1 MMMEYPVQR
10 GCNAHVA
17 LGFFCVKIIFDNV
30 DFQLFLTQILY
41 LNSKRVKIGG
51 GQELSTSQAAKDLEL
66 TPTSISRASKQL
78 EEMELLH
85 IKKEGVPQ
93 FYRFSHPITNQY
105 PAMIELFTRKLDA
118 IQLPEDADERVEEA
132 VEEMRKELWRNR
144 IMSKDEYL
152 ITDAPLKAL
161 TVFAMPMILGSFF
174 QQVYNMADSII
185 VGQFV
190 GSSALAA
197 VGACAALTNVFICVA
212 LGAGVGAGVLVSR
225 YFGAKEYGKMKTIV
239 STSLISFLLLSII
252 LGIFGF
258 CFSHTMMSGLQTP
271 ADILEEAVLY
281 LRVYFVGFP
290 FLFMYNILSTMFT
303 SIGESKIPLVLLIF
317 SSILNIVMDLWMV
330 AGLGL
335 GVFGAAFATLIAQ
348 GISAVFSLLI
358 FLYRMRRYQS
368 PFQWF
373 DGRKLRSMLRI
384 AVPSVLQQ
392 STVSIGMMIVQAV
405 VNPFGTQ
412 ALAGYAATMRVENV
426 FSLIFVSI
434 GNAVSPYVSQNLGA
448 GKTERI
454 KKGYHAALVLDVCF
468 AAVAFLVIETLHTQ
482 ISSLFLGKD
491 GTALAY
497 QVSGDYM
504 RWLGYFFIFMG
515 IKMATDGVL
524 RGLGIMRPFLI
535 ANMVNLAIRLSV
547 ALICAPRFGIAFVW
561 LAVPAG
567 WLANFLVSYAALRK
581 SWPGE
586 KVEPSRIFS

>member
-1 MMMEYPVQR
+1 MP
-10 GCNAHVA
+10 
-17 LGFFCVKIIFDNV
+17 I
-30 DFQLFLTQILY
+30 
-41 LNSKRVKIGG
+41 
-51 GQELSTSQAAKDLEL
+51 
-66 TPTSISRASKQL
+66 SISECLICS
-78 EEMELLH
+78 EYN
-85 IKKEGVPQ
+85 V
-93 FYRFSHPITNQY
+93 
-105 PAMIELFTRKLDA
+105 
-118 IQLPEDADERVEEA
+118 A
-132 VEEMRKELWRNR
+132 VTINWRNK
-144 IMSKDEYL
+144 ILSKDEYL

-197 VGACAALTNVFICVA
+197 VGACAALTNVFICIA
-212 LGAGVGAGVLVSR
+212 LGAGVLVSR
-225 YFGAKEYGKMKTIV
+225 YFGARDYGKMKTIV
-239 STSLISFLLLSII
+239 STSLISFLVLSVLL
-252 LGIFGF
+252 GVFGF
-258 CFSHTMMSGLQTP
+258 FFSHSMMSLLQTP
-271 ADILEEAVLY
+271 ADILDEAVLY

-303 SIGESKIPLVLLIF
+303 SIGESRIPLGLLIF
-317 SSILNIVMDLWMV
+317 SSVLNIFMDLWMV
-330 AGLGL
+330 AGLDL

-358 FLYRMRRYQS
+358 FFSRMRRYKS
-368 PFQWF
+368 RFEWF
-373 DGRKLRSMLRI
+373 DRHELHSMLRI

-412 ALAGYAATMRVENV
+412 ALAGYSATMRVENV

-434 GNAVSPYVSQNLGA
+434 GNAVSPFVSQNLGA
-448 GKTERI
+448 KKTERI
-454 KKGYHAALVLDVCF
+454 KKGYHAALVLDLCF
-468 AAVAFLVIETLHTQ
+468 AVLAFIVIETLHTQ

-504 RWLGYFFIFMG
+504 RWLGFFFIFMG

-524 RGLGIMRPFLI
+524 RGLGIMRPFLT

-567 WLANFLVSYAALRK
+567 WLANFLISYVALRK
-581 SWPGE
+581 SWPAE
-586 KVEPSRIFS
+586 

>member
-1 MMMEYPVQR
+1 
-10 GCNAHVA
+10 
-17 LGFFCVKIIFDNV
+17 
-30 DFQLFLTQILY
+30 
-41 LNSKRVKIGG
+41 
-51 GQELSTSQAAKDLEL
+51 
-66 TPTSISRASKQL
+66 
-78 EEMELLH
+78 
-85 IKKEGVPQ
+85 
-93 FYRFSHPITNQY
+93 
-105 PAMIELFTRKLDA
+105 
-118 IQLPEDADERVEEA
+118 
-132 VEEMRKELWRNR
+132 
-144 IMSKDEYL
+144 MSKDEYL

-225 YFGAKEYGKMKTIV
+225 YFGAQNYSKMKTIV
-239 STSLISFLLLSII
+239 STSLISFLILSIL
-252 LGIFGF
+252 LGVFGF
-258 CFSHTMMSGLQTP
+258 VFSHFMMSLLQTP
-271 ADILEEAVLY
+271 ADILD
-281 LRVYFVGFP
+281 
-290 FLFMYNILSTMFT
+290 
-303 SIGESKIPLVLLIF
+303 ESKIPLGLLIF
-317 SSILNIVMDLWMV
+317 SSVLNIVMDLWMV

-335 GVFGAAFATLIAQ
+335 GVFGAALATLIAQ

-358 FLYRMRRYQS
+358 FFNRMRRYKS
-368 PFQWF
+368 RFNWF
-373 DGRKLRSMLRI
+373 DRQELHSMLRI

-448 GKTERI
+448 KKIERI
-454 KKGYHAALVLDVCF
+454 KKGYHAALVLDLCF
-468 AAVAFLVIETLHTQ
+468 AVLAFIVIETLHTP

-504 RWLGYFFIFMG
+504 KWLGYFFIFMG

-547 ALICAPRFGIAFVW
+547 ALIFAPRYGIAFVW

-567 WLANFLVSYAALRK
+567 WLANFLISYGALRK
-581 SWPGE
+581 SWPVDEG
-586 KVEPSRIFS
+586 VSFR

>member
-1 MMMEYPVQR
+1 
-10 GCNAHVA
+10 
-17 LGFFCVKIIFDNV
+17 
-30 DFQLFLTQILY
+30 
-41 LNSKRVKIGG
+41 
-51 GQELSTSQAAKDLEL
+51 
-66 TPTSISRASKQL
+66 
-78 EEMELLH
+78 
-85 IKKEGVPQ
+85 
-93 FYRFSHPITNQY
+93 
-105 PAMIELFTRKLDA
+105 
-118 IQLPEDADERVEEA
+118 
-132 VEEMRKELWRNR
+132 
-144 IMSKDEYL
+144 MSKDEYL

-225 YFGAKEYGKMKTIV
+225 YFGAQNYSKMKTIV
-239 STSLISFLLLSII
+239 STSLISFLILSIL
-252 LGIFGF
+252 LGVFGF
-258 CFSHTMMSGLQTP
+258 VFSHLIMSLLQTP
-271 ADILEEAVLY
+271 ADILDDAV
-281 LRVYFVGFP
+281 
-290 FLFMYNILSTMFT
+290 LSTMFN
-303 SIGESKIPLVLLIF
+303 SIGESKIPLGLLIF
-317 SSILNIVMDLWMV
+317 SSVLNILMDLWMV

-335 GVFGAAFATLIAQ
+335 GVFGAALATLIAQ

-358 FLYRMRRYQS
+358 FFNRMRRYKS
-368 PFQWF
+368 RFNWF
-373 DGRKLRSMLRI
+373 DRQELHSMLRI

-448 GKTERI
+448 KKIERI
-454 KKGYHAALVLDVCF
+454 KKGYHAALVLDLCF
-468 AAVAFLVIETLHTQ
+468 AVLAFIVIETLHTP

-504 RWLGYFFIFMG
+504 KWLGYFFIFMG

-547 ALICAPRFGIAFVW
+547 ALIFAPRYGIAFVW

-567 WLANFLVSYAALRK
+567 WLANFLISYGALIAI
-581 SWPGE
+581 P
-586 KVEPSRIFS
+586 